1 MSRSTSAIH
10 LDVHPDMRILAFT
23 ALVSLVAVIV
33 FGLIPAWRASRL
45 DLSQAVKEGNRA
57 ATAALGRSRID
68 RKSTRL
74 NSSHGYISYAVFC
87 LKKKNKVN
95 RIIHARVA
103 LVSHVFV
110 RLQHQPL
117 QSIQWQLAFKL
128 HLSISDHLCCHDS
141 SHDLVLP
148 RD

>member
-57 ATAALGRSRID
+57 ATAALGRSRIGEGLVIPQIALSLVLTVGAGLLVRTD

-87 LKKKNKVN
+87 LKKK
-95 RIIHARVA
+95 
-103 LVSHVFV
+103 SH
-110 RLQHQPL
+110 QHNHCGCPQGVLRASRHYPL
-117 QSIQWQLAFKL
+117 GHEEGSTRQS
-128 HLSISDHLCCHDS
+128 
-141 SHDLVLP
+141 P
-148 RD
+148 

>member
-57 ATAALGRSRID
+57 ATAALGRSRIGEGLVIPQIALSLVLTVGAGLLVRTD

-87 LKKKNKVN
+87 LKKKSHQHNPHRVQ
-95 RIIHARVA
+95 ARLA
-103 LVSHVFV
+103 CDH
-110 RLQHQPL
+110 REPRPRR
-117 QSIQWQLAFKL
+117 QL
-128 HLSISDHLCCHDS
+128 I
-141 SHDLVLP
+141 
-148 RD
+148 